1 MFTEEEAMIWMLV
14 VACAQEAPSRAI
26 RITGPLDGDEFHR
39 GDEVHVFVELDA
51 FDASREDGLEL
62 HWHSQEGEHS
72 KDYDL
77 CDAFDMSDTA
87 DVPGDTEITMTLH
100 GEDGDV
106 SDSIT
111 VHVK

>member
-1 MFTEEEAMIWMLV
+1 MLWLLL
-14 VACAQEAPSRAI
+14 ACANEAPLRDI
-26 RITGPLDGDEFHR
+26 RITGPGDGDEFHR

-62 HWHSQEGEHS
+62 HWKSEEGEHS
-72 KDYDL
+72 KDYEL
-77 CDAFDMSDTA
+77 CEASDMSDTA
-87 DVPGDTEITMTLH
+87 DVAGNTTITMTLH

>member
-1 MFTEEEAMIWMLV
+1 MNMLWLLI
-14 VACAQEAPSRAI
+14 ACAQDDAPQRAI
-26 RITGPLDGDEFHR
+26 RITGPMDGDEFHR

-62 HWHSQEGEHS
+62 HWDSEEGEHS
-72 KDYDL
+72 KEYEL
-77 CDAFDMSDTA
+77 CEASDMSDTA
-87 DVPGDTEITMTLH
+87 DVVGNTKITMTLH

-111 VHVK
+111 VHVH